1 MNNFEEVSTKELHL
15 IKGGVNEMTDICIC
29 DDCIV

>member
-15 IKGGVNEMTDICIC
+15 IKGGVNEMTDKQML